1 MPRNTGAG
9 LIMAAFGT
17 VFGFAMV
24 WHIWWLAIG
33 GLICMIGSFLVR
45 AFDTDVDYYV
55 PGAEVEKIERAR
67 LVPLSKLIENV
78 GPASA
83 GEKVA

>member
-1 MPRNTGAG
+1 
-9 LIMAAFGT
+9 
-17 VFGFAMV
+17 V
-24 WHIWWLAIG
+24 WHIWWLAIV
-33 GLICMIGSFLVR
+33 GLVGMIGTFISRVY
-45 AFDTDVDYYV
+45 DTNVDYYV

-67 LVPLSKLIENV
+67 LVPLHKLIENV